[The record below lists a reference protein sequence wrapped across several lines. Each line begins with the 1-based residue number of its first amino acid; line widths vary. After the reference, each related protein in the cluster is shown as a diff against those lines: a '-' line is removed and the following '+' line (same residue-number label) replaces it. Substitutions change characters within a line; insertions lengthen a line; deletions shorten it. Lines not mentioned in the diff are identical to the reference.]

1 VDLDGLFS
9 SSGRAGS
16 LALLINIDGRSE
28 GLVSRD
34 TEAGIVA
41 AVPSRGP
48 GTRGAGSVEITVLGF
63 LAGAV
68 VANVEAFS
76 ILEVIEAFKV
86 SVILSNLLLIASPS
100 LSSNWLS
107 SVPGLCK
114 GVEGVGFG
122 AGSCLGCVF
131 TVPGWKATAGGP

>member
-1 VDLDGLFS
+1 M
-9 SSGRAGS
+9 
-16 LALLINIDGRSE
+16 LLNIDGRSVD
-28 GLVSRD
+28 LASRG

-41 AVPSRGP
+41 EVPSRAL
-48 GTRGAGSVEITVLGF
+48 GAAGSGSVEITVLEVW
-63 LAGAV
+63 AGAV
-68 VANVEAFS
+68 VANVGAFS
-76 ILEVIEAFKV
+76 KLVVIEAFKV

-122 AGSCLGCVF
+122 HGSCLGVF
-131 TVPGWKATAGGP
+131 TVPG